1 MGSDFTGAHLFHLL
15 VDVDRVDR
23 LTKRFDPSGE
33 ALSFDKDDE
42 DTLDFVVGA
51 ANLRAAAFDI
61 ESQTKFQVKG
71 AFLGCSALPA
81 RTFSSREDEGTDA
94 RFLSF

>member
-1 MGSDFTGAHLFHLL
+1 M
-15 VDVDRVDR
+15 R
-23 LTKRFDPSGE
+23 LTCDLADCSVTRLSARFDPLGE
-33 ALSFDKDDE
+33 PLSFDKDDE

-71 AFLGCSALPA
+71 AFFRRSISGCVRS
-81 RTFSSREDEGTDA
+81 
-94 RFLSF
+94 

>member
-1 MGSDFTGAHLFHLL
+1 MY
-15 VDVDRVDR
+15 RVDR
-23 LTKRFDPSGE
+23 LTKRFDPNGE

-61 ESQTKFQVKG
+61 EGQTKFQVKG
-71 AFLGCSALPA
+71 AFELFCV
-81 RTFSSREDEGTDA
+81 
-94 RFLSF
+94 

>member
-1 MGSDFTGAHLFHLL
+1 MRAYTFLALSCIQDGET
-15 VDVDRVDR
+15 DVSRHVSRSVNR
-23 LTKRFDPSGE
+23 LSARFDPAGE
-33 ALSFDKDDE
+33 PLSFDKDDE

-71 AFLGCSALPA
+71 AC
-81 RTFSSREDEGTDA
+81 RC
-94 RFLSF
+94 

>member
-1 MGSDFTGAHLFHLL
+1 MLDS
-15 VDVDRVDR
+15 VDR
-23 LTKRFDPSGE
+23 LTKRFDPKGE

-71 AFLGCSALPA
+71 ASGCSVSAREELFFAEFGRSCFLPGK
-81 RTFSSREDEGTDA
+81 RGY
-94 RFLSF
+94 

>member
-1 MGSDFTGAHLFHLL
+1 MDPDSHPFVHG
-15 VDVDRVDR
+15 DRVDR
-23 LTKRFDPSGE
+23 LTKRFDPNGE

-71 AFLGCSALPA
+71 
-81 RTFSSREDEGTDA
+81 TFGLFFA
-94 RFLSF
+94 A